1 MKSQNKIIEFYPSGE
16 VKILDDVGGSFNERI
31 FSLKKSGYTIKTTYS
46 DSLGRRK
53 FKDSIAWDPN
63 KTSLHKIAKLEVSG
77 LNKEI
82 CAKLVSY
89 LRDAKIDGIIP
100 IDDDKIMTLTINSFD
115 YQWEV
120 SEIKRSD
127 ISDITILTS
136 SQGWRVDR
144 KKSSYRNPHD
154 YTKYTIHWDPKIV
167 SIEDIIQSYTK
178 SINYSS
184 IPNSERESFKD
195 SITRFNRHR
204 KISQII

>member
-1 MKSQNKIIEFYPSGE
+1 MKLQNKIIEFYPSGE
-16 VKILDDVGGSFNERI
+16 VKVLDDSEPFNERI
-31 FSLKKSGYTIKTTYS
+31 FSLKKSGYTIKTTYL
-46 DSLGRRK
+46 DSLGKRK

-89 LRDAKIDGIIP
+89 LRDAKINDIIP

-115 YQWEV
+115 YQWEI

-127 ISDITILTS
+127 ITDITILNS
-136 SQGWRVDR
+136 SQGWRVNR

-154 YTKYTIHWDPKIV
+154 YTKYTIHWDPKII
-167 SIEDIIQSYTK
+167 SIEDIIPLYTK
-178 SINYSS
+178 SISHSS
-184 IPNSERESFKD
+184 IPAFEQESFRD
-195 SITRFNRHR
+195 AMIRFNRHLR
-204 KISQII
+204 ISQLV